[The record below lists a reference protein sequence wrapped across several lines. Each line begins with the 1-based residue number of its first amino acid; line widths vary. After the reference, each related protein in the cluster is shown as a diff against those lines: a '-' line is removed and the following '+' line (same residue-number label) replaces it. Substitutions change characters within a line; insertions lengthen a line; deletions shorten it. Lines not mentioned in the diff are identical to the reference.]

1 MVGVALAKTVSE
13 TTAQSGDTLTYDL
26 NLTVTG
32 NSVSGLVATD
42 ILPSGVSYV
51 GPGTNTP
58 AGLPT
63 PAYTAANGQL
73 TWNLP
78 PLGVGSYQ
86 LAYQVKVNNF
96 VPGGTTLMNNA
107 QASSPETAP
116 VSASVGVSVI
126 GEYTVKIGV
135 YNSAGELVDT
145 ITSEQLSQPLNNITL
160 GSSGAITSLD
170 GANNAVTVYYDGQP
184 VTFWNGM
191 TTGGNPATN
200 GTYYLQVTNISSAGV
215 VSSVTQQVTV
225 NRVIAEYTV
234 DIYNSAGEEV
244 RTLYTYMSDPSP
256 LTAQDVQLS
265 STVIEPGAAA
275 GGTPSELTI
284 TLGNGT
290 TVVWDGTSNSGAYV
304 QSGQYFVEVHAAD
317 GSNGETTVVEQVSVE
332 NRGVSGAGTVVAWP
346 NVVKPGSTTVTFS
359 DNTSLNLA
367 MRVSLYTVAGE
378 LFKVVEGDNGPNPP
392 QWNAAGVASG
402 LYFAVVEMRNNA
414 NNGLVGRQVVQIAVL
429 H

>member
-1 MVGVALAKTVSE
+1 MSE
-13 TTAQSGDTLTYDL
+13 ASAQSGDTLTYDL

-32 NSVSGLVATD
+32 NSDPGLVVTD

-63 PAYTAANGQL
+63 PSYNPSNSQL

-78 PLGVGSYQ
+78 SPLAVGSYQ
-86 LAYQVKVNNF
+86 LAYQAQVGNLVA
-96 VPGGTTLMNNA
+96 GGTTLMNNA

-116 VSASVGVSVI
+116 VSASVGVLMI

-135 YNSAGELVDT
+135 YNSAGELVES
-145 ITSEQLSQPLNNITL
+145 ISSEELSHPLNNITL
-160 GSSGAITSLD
+160 GSSSAITSLN
-170 GANNAVTVYYDGQP
+170 GAGSAVTVYYDGQP
-184 VTFWNGM
+184 VTVWNGL
-191 TTGGNPATN
+191 TSNGTPATN
-200 GTYYLQVTNISSAGV
+200 GGYYLQVTNVGSTGV
-215 VSSVTQQVTV
+215 VTSVTQQVTV
-225 NRVIAEYTV
+225 NRAIEEYTIDV
-234 DIYNSAGEEV
+234 YNEAGEEV
-244 RTLYTYMSDPSP
+244 KDLYTFLGDTGPSGVP
-256 LTAQDVQLS
+256 NMQLS
-265 STVIEPGAAA
+265 SSMIEPGAPS

-284 TLGNGT
+284 TLSNGT

-304 QSGQYFVEVHAAD
+304 QSGQYFVEVHATD
-317 GSNGETTVVEQVSVE
+317 GNNAETTVVEQVSVE
-332 NRGVSGAGTVVAWP
+332 NRGVSDAGTVAAWP

-378 LFKVVEGDNGPNPP
+378 LFKVVEGDNGSNPP

-414 NNGLVGRQVVQIAVL
+414 NNGLVGRQVVKVMVL